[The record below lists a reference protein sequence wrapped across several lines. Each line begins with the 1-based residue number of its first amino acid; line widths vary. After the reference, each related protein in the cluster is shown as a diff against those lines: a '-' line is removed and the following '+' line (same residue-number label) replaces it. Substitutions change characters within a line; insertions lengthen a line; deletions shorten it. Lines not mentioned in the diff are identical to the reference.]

1 MGRLVIAI
9 ISTILEEGAIVAL
22 VIFGLPQLGIIFPL
36 AGLIAL
42 MVIWLAI
49 SIFLFKMGSRALKR
63 KPYDILPNMVGCKGK
78 VVSTLAPDGM
88 VRIKGETWV
97 ATSVNERVDLGERVV
112 VIEQDGLKL
121 VVHQDVS

>member
-1 MGRLVIAI
+1 MGRMVIAI
-9 ISTILEEGAIVAL
+9 ISTILEEGAILAL
-22 VIFGLPQLGIIFPL
+22 VLFGLPQLGVVFPL
-36 AGLIAL
+36 VGLIAL

-49 SIFLFKMGSRALKR
+49 SIFLFQMGSRALKR

-97 ATSVNERVDLGERVV
+97 ARSVNEKVDLGEKIV

-121 VVHQDVS
+121 IVRQDTP